1 MKIAFLTEMGF
12 IGKVPADHKN
22 MRTEFA
28 WMNALDADHIPLFQY
43 NRVAEYDFI
52 FIIWPKADVLLNA
65 EGVKMSDIK
74 KKLFSQLIN
83 TDIIGDLKQRNS
95 KVFFVQEGP
104 TWFSNDYNIAEQIY
118 HHNLLNESDAI
129 FCHNEW
135 DAKWYKGLA
144 ANTPVYVIP
153 TLMCD
158 ELVKGIQP
166 IKSDRVVIGGNFA
179 RWYGGFQSY
188 QLASLFTEDVWV
200 PSMHNK
206 QPGEENLLNHF
217 PYMVWDEWMKSLSS
231 FKLGIHLMPTVAA
244 GTFSLNCAYFGIPS
258 IGNIKVDT
266 QRICHPDLSV
276 DVEDM
281 ESALKIAL
289 KLRDDREFYDHCCV
303 TAKTNYE
310 TYYTKDV
317 YVNKIKTILNE
328 IRNRL

>member
-144 ANTPVYVIP
+144 ANTPVYVMP

-158 ELVKGIQP
+158 ELVKGILVVPLLRAINRLSSSITAKQQDQCVGGSHFP
-166 IKSDRVVIGGNFA
+166 IQHVARGMELLKMQTAVYGKCGKKAAEEQNFSA
-179 RWYGGFQSY
+179 Q
-188 QLASLFTEDVWV
+188 
-200 PSMHNK
+200 K
-206 QPGEENLLNHF
+206 QPHAKLCSGVRRWRVHVVNMRRIAGAHL
-217 PYMVWDEWMKSLSS
+217 YMV
-231 FKLGIHLMPTVAA
+231 
-244 GTFSLNCAYFGIPS
+244 
-258 IGNIKVDT
+258 
-266 QRICHPDLSV
+266 RIV
-276 DVEDM
+276 M
-281 ESALKIAL
+281 G
-289 KLRDDREFYDHCCV
+289 CV
-303 TAKTNYE
+303 
-310 TYYTKDV
+310 
-317 YVNKIKTILNE
+317 
-328 IRNRL
+328 